1 MRELKLDPKKIN
13 AIAQAFNDVC
23 GTSDGSTSIKH
34 TFDGTILHVTFTS
47 VVHFAEERSLR
58 EQLKRETE
66 RSVVMVND
74 CMAKVGKHF
83 ASMYGKSLRPKEV
96 RSTDN
101 VEIISATASSP
112 RKIAY
117 YRRHIDFEVT

>member
-1 MRELKLDPKKIN
+1 MDPKKIN
-13 AIAQAFNDVC
+13 AIAQSFHDVC

-34 TFDGTILHVTFTS
+34 TFDGSTLHVTFTS

-66 RSVVMVND
+66 RSVVMIND
-74 CMAKVGKHF
+74 CMAKVGKHY
-83 ASMYGKSLRPKEV
+83 SSLYGSSLRPKEV

-101 VEIISATASSP
+101 VEIVSATATSP

-117 YRRHIDFEVT
+117 YRRHIHFEVP